1 VQWDSIPPNTL
12 TQLERVC
19 PWWIEPLESPK
30 IKGFPTLPLSNE
42 GKFFYIHFS
51 NLRCFDIKFL
61 AFPNIYIYVHYKY
74 WNSWILLLSAIGS
87 SSTPENHI
95 VDIKMQGQKHY
106 NTGNAEKS
114 LFIVAFFI
122 LLCCFTFVIFA
133 FRPLL

>member
-61 AFPNIYIYVHYKY
+61 AFPNIYMFTISIETVEFSCYQLLGVHPHLKITL
-74 WNSWILLLSAIGS
+74 WISRCKVKNITILEMLKNPSSLLLSL
-87 SSTPENHI
+87 
-95 VDIKMQGQKHY
+95 Y
-106 NTGNAEKS
+106 Y
-114 LFIVAFFI
+114 
-122 LLCCFTFVIFA
+122 FA
-133 FRPLL
+133 VLHL